1 MNLESRVRYSPI
13 LFSPYGADWYFWL
26 LIVDCISIF
35 QMVASE
41 DIGRQILTY
50 GERFLYPYKTW
61 TYSCISCLDGND
73 FLVMNSQC
81 RKPIEHFLKM
91 LDEITLKD
99 IASLAEKLIS
109 SPLTMASW
117 GDGMLN
123 ILLMLELSLIL
134 LVCL

>member
-1 MNLESRVRYSPI
+1 
-13 LFSPYGADWYFWL
+13 
-26 LIVDCISIF
+26 
-35 QMVASE
+35 
-41 DIGRQILTY
+41 
-50 GERFLYPYKTW
+50 
-61 TYSCISCLDGND
+61 
-73 FLVMNSQC
+73 MNSQC